1 MCDGARPTGS
11 LSRLLVPNTLLG
23 DVPSTLRG
31 AALVVTFLAVL
42 ATLSGCDSRVQ
53 DGDSGIPTVRTGILI
68 ARDVSHRWA
77 LASGT
82 DLFPLEGDHAE
93 LTKYERQRVTI
104 RGTVDGVKKM
114 NVHSIEPNR
123 LEDRELRAA
132 IEQLRLHPWA
142 GPRNIT
148 SPTTWIFG
156 FTDPMLQILQ
166 AGPAAQKVMLQT
178 LRDGMLEGDEF
189 GGSDRD
195 REFKD
200 RKFEDQIIILLGG
213 VGDERAV
220 EPIIRAMSTGG
231 CSNAG
236 ARQTNRMAN
245 LALTNIT
252 QSEVIWGHGGGIPS
266 NSCPDNSKAC
276 WLAWW
281 AQNKTS
287 FRVSS
292 EIGTRNYSNYPN
304 YGIYQQ
310 P

>member
-1 MCDGARPTGS
+1 MLGAV
-11 LSRLLVPNTLLG
+11 LVLTL
-23 DVPSTLRG
+23 
-31 AALVVTFLAVL
+31 LAVL
-42 ATLSGCDSRVQ
+42 ATPAGCDYHAKDR
-53 DGDSGIPTVRTGILI
+53 DSGIPIVRTGILI
-68 ARDVSHRWA
+68 AHDVSQRWA

-104 RGTVDGVKKM
+104 RGTVDGVKKI
-114 NVHSIEPNR
+114 NVQSIEPNQ
-123 LEDRELRAA
+123 LGDRELRAA

-148 SPTTWIFG
+148 SPTKWIFG

-166 AGPAAQKVMLQT
+166 AGPAAQTVMLRT
-178 LRDGMLEGDEF
+178 LQDGRLEGNEF
-189 GGSDRD
+189 GGSDKS

-200 RKFEDQIIILLGG
+200 REFKDQIIILLGG

-220 EPIIRAMSTGG
+220 EPIILAMSTAGRSGG
-231 CSNAG
+231 EAT
-236 ARQTNRMAN
+236 RTNRMAN

-252 QSEVIWGHGGGIPS
+252 QSEVIWGHGGGIPH
-266 NSCPDNSKAC
+266 NSCPDNPKSC
-276 WLAWW
+276 WLSWW

-287 FRVSS
+287 FKVSS
-292 EIGTRNYSNYPN
+292 EVGTRNDSNYPN
-304 YGIYQQ
+304 FGIYQQ

>member
-11 LSRLLVPNTLLG
+11 LSRPIVPNTLLG
-23 DVPSTLRG
+23 AV
-31 AALVVTFLAVL
+31 LVVTELVVL
-42 ATLSGCDSRVQ
+42 ATLSGCDEPVK

-68 ARDVSHRWA
+68 AHDASHRWA

-82 DLFPLEGDHAE
+82 DLFPLEGDRAE

-104 RGTVDGVKKM
+104 RGTADGVKKI
-114 NVHSIEPNR
+114 NVHSIEPNQ

-132 IEQLRLHPWA
+132 IEELRLHPWP
-142 GPRNIT
+142 GPKTFTR
-148 SPTTWIFG
+148 PTTWIFG

-166 AGPAAQKVMLQT
+166 AGPAAQAVMLQT
-178 LRDGMLEGDEF
+178 LRDGVLEGNEF
-189 GGSDRD
+189 GARDGD

-200 RKFEDQIIILLGG
+200 RKFNDRKFKDQIIILLGG

-231 CSNAG
+231 RSNAE

-252 QSEVIWGHGGGIPS
+252 QSEVIWGHGGGIPY
-266 NSCPDNSKAC
+266 NSCPDNPKAC

-287 FRVSS
+287 FKVSS

>member
-1 MCDGARPTGS
+1 MGS
-11 LSRLLVPNTLLG
+11 RWLLLLLLSLTTSALLAQSP
-23 DVPSTLRG
+23 PP
-31 AALVVTFLAVL
+31 AAP
-42 ATLSGCDSRVQ
+42 
-53 DGDSGIPTVRTGILI
+53 IEPTVQSLLDRIQQ
-68 ARDVSHRWA
+68 
-77 LASGT
+77 
-82 DLFPLEGDHAE
+82 LE
-93 LTKYERQRVTI
+93 
-104 RGTVDGVKKM
+104 
-114 NVHSIEPNR
+114 NR
-123 LEDRELRAA
+123 INQLEDRELRAA

-166 AGPAAQKVMLQT
+166 AGPAAQTVMLQT
-178 LRDGMLEGDEF
+178 LREGMLEGNEF
-189 GGSDRD
+189 GGSDKD

-200 RKFEDQIIILLGG
+200 REFKDQIIILLGG
-213 VGDERAV
+213 IGDERAV

-231 CSNAG
+231 RSHG
-236 ARQTNRMAN
+236 EARQTNQMAN

-252 QSEVIWGHGGGIPS
+252 QSEVIWGHGGGIPY
-266 NSCPDNSKAC
+266 NSCPDDPKAC
-276 WLAWW
+276 SLAWW

-287 FRVSS
+287 FKVSS